1 MGTSDD
7 LRRQDLKKRVERLG
21 AESREEAEQ
30 YAKKADYY
38 WAVVRKYE
46 RAARYPWLPVEPTPG
61 AVSFTARPECLLRP
75 IPSRVPGEDTC
86 IQCAGTDRCRAG
98 DRRLAGFDCA
108 KRAYLARGGGGD

>member
-1 MGTSDD
+1 MLLIAIAGLAMGGGIWGYRMWRLSDEYEVQARRHRTLALVYGHPEQVVPGSVAAAMGTSDD

-46 RAARYPWLPVEPTPG
+46 RAARYPWLPVEPDP
-61 AVSFTARPECLLRP
+61 PEP
-75 IPSRVPGEDTC
+75 
-86 IQCAGTDRCRAG
+86 
-98 DRRLAGFDCA
+98 
-108 KRAYLARGGGGD
+108 